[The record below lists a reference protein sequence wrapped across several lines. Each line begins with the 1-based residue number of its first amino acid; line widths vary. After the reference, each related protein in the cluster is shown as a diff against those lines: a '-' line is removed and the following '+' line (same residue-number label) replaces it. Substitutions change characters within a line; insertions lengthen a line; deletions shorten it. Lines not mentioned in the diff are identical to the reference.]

1 MKKGT
6 FFIGFAFT
14 SLLGTLLHFV
24 FEWSG
29 NNRIVAVFSA
39 VNESTAEH
47 LKLLFWPAVL
57 MGVIEF
63 FWLYRK
69 NGRYFSYLFEGILL
83 GLGFITAFFYTY
95 QGVIGRNIDWL
106 NIVDFLLGVFVMR
119 LWQWH
124 KLNHDESR
132 NDTNTMGILG
142 LLVLAAAFALF
153 TFYPPHIGLFLD
165 PANLKY
171 GIAK

>member
-83 GLGFITAFFYTY
+83 GLGFITAFFTPT
-95 QGVIGRNIDWL
+95 R
-106 NIVDFLLGVFVMR
+106 
-119 LWQWH
+119 
-124 KLNHDESR
+124 
-132 NDTNTMGILG
+132 
-142 LLVLAAAFALF
+142 A
-153 TFYPPHIGLFLD
+153 
-165 PANLKY
+165 
-171 GIAK
+171 